1 MPQCCQAE
9 VEASLLT
16 ILVFFFCPEHTQL
29 SLLHKL
35 PQGPQRSIAPEDD
48 TPLYEMQFLP
58 WKAYWLF
65 LESKTFPA
73 TPLEDNKQVQKKE
86 SSCKRSFIFLL
97 LASDKFTS
105 TL

>member
-29 SLLHKL
+29 SLLHKP